1 MKKLIGIFIFVILYL
16 ICPAQSEFDPE
27 MSPDMQRDRQ
37 QEQDSVKVPDL
48 PHFRHT
54 WQWERNGVYRQ
65 DIPLDTLLDGIHNFN
80 YIFKK
85 SISNTYLGNFPSPY
99 ESNLFINRETAQDYY
114 PLTTIRAFLFKPE
127 DMLNFNTTT
136 PFTRLKYFT
145 GGGKGKAENMLDIW
159 HVQNIRPWWSAG
171 IRYNLISSDGRY
183 MNQKSKAYNFSLFS
197 TYEQERINLSFF
209 LNQNNGHIT
218 ENGGIKDLAFI
229 TDSTGQKAENMPV
242 RISSGDVTNNY
253 RNTNF
258 QIQGQ
263 YNIGNA
269 KEVTTPTDTFNTYP
283 AKAIFNFRM
292 EENETRFKEKS
303 VPLDFYKHTY
313 IDSVSTLDHVIN
325 HNYDLSAKFV
335 LNEHPKYKYLPGIY
349 AGLDFKHEIYDH
361 RTDYDSVNRV
371 QTFGKSKYSGTYITA
386 GIFNVDTNVMLTYD
400 VAGKLCLL
408 GHYAGNFKF
417 DGYIQQALRKDR
429 SSYLRANATIELKS
443 VNPFFSRY
451 VGNHNIWENNFNAI
465 KTIKI
470 DGQYVN
476 QRSRTDLGVGITNVF
491 SYVYLDTTAMPQ
503 QTSKTLMVFTAW
515 AKQNFRLG
523 NFYFDQNV
531 YFQKSTQED
540 ILSLPAVS
548 VYSHNYYQNH
558 LFKRALFLQIGFDI
572 FYNTKFYADNYMPS
586 IMQFYNQREFKTG
599 NYPKIDVFLDIRI
612 KRADIF
618 VKYEHLNYL
627 LKDHGNF
634 FSAMNYPI
642 NPAMLKF
649 GIKWDFFN

>member
-1 MKKLIGIFIFVILYL
+1 MKKFIGIFIFVILHL
-16 ICPAQSEFDPE
+16 VCPAQSEFDPE
-27 MSPDMQRDRQ
+27 MPPDMQRDR
-37 QEQDSVKVPDL
+37 EHDQDSVKESNV
-48 PHFRHT
+48 PHFRYT
-54 WQWERNGVYRQ
+54 WQWERNGVYKQ
-65 DIPLDTLLDGIHNFN
+65 DIPLDTLLDGIHNYN

-127 DMLNFNTTT
+127 EMLNFNTTT

-197 TYEQERINLSFF
+197 TYEKERITFSLF

-229 TDSTGQKAENMPV
+229 TDSTDQKAENIPV

-269 KEVTTPTDTFNTYP
+269 KEITTSTDTFNTYP
-283 AKAIFNFRM
+283 AKAVFNFRM

-303 VPLDFYKHTY
+303 VPLDFYRHTY

-325 HNYDLSAKFV
+325 HVYDLSAKFV

-349 AGLDFKHEIYDH
+349 AGLDFKHEVYDH
-361 RTDYDSVNRV
+361 RTDYDSVNRI

-400 VAGKLCLL
+400 VAGRLCLL

-451 VGNHNIWENNFNAI
+451 VGNHNIWENDFNAI
-465 KTIKI
+465 KTIKV

-476 QRSRTDLGVGITNVF
+476 QRLRTDLGAGITNIF

-558 LFKRALFLQIGFDI
+558 LFKKALFLQIGFDI

-627 LKDHGNF
+627 LKDHGNL